1 MYHPSLGPNSFGG
14 RARSQLT
21 VVLDMDETLVHS
33 KLELR
38 CPEGNTVRIN
48 DPRQAEDR
56 SKSGEEPEVPHDFE
70 FSIPLSPA
78 ASNGELRV
86 RVHKRPGLDA
96 FLEEASSFCNL
107 AVFTAGTEDYGK
119 ALLDLLDPCGRMSI
133 RLYRDSCSMIDGL
146 FLKDLNRVQR
156 ELSRTVLID
165 NSPVSMLLQPDNS
178 ILVSSFYTDRQDNAL
193 YKLLP
198 ILRDLHHMDD
208 IRPYLV
214 KEFALR
220 AALEHSGYD
229 LNEVAHKHEI
239 LTRQLEAQNTKH
251 TSYSRIPVPGV
262 QG

>member
-1 MYHPSLGPNSFGG
+1 
-14 RARSQLT
+14 
-21 VVLDMDETLVHS
+21 
-33 KLELR
+33 
-38 CPEGNTVRIN
+38 
-48 DPRQAEDR
+48 
-56 SKSGEEPEVPHDFE
+56 
-70 FSIPLSPA
+70 
-78 ASNGELRV
+78 
-86 RVHKRPGLDA
+86 
-96 FLEEASSFCNL
+96 
-107 AVFTAGTEDYGK
+107 
-119 ALLDLLDPCGRMSI
+119 MSI

>member
-1 MYHPSLGPNSFGG
+1 
-14 RARSQLT
+14 
-21 VVLDMDETLVHS
+21 MDETLVHS

-56 SKSGEEPEVPHDFE
+56 SQSLEEPNVPHDFE
-70 FSIPLSPA
+70 FAIPLSPA
-78 ASNGELRV
+78 ASNGELIV

-107 AVFTAGTEDYGK
+107 AVFTAGTEDYGRT
-119 ALLDLLDPCGRMSI
+119 LLDLLDPCGRMSL
-133 RLYRDSCSMIDGL
+133 RLFRDSCSMIDGL
-146 FLKDLNRVQR
+146 FLKDLSKVKG
-156 ELSRTVLID
+156 ELSRVVLID

-178 ILVSSFYTDRQDNAL
+178 ILVSSFYTDREDNAL

-198 ILRDLHHMDD
+198 ILRELHHMDD
-208 IRPYLV
+208 VRPYLV

-229 LNEVAHKHEI
+229 LTEVSNKHEI
-239 LTRQLEAQNTKH
+239 LTRQLEAPNAKYPQLLAE
-251 TSYSRIPVPGV
+251 VPGV
-262 QG
+262 RG